1 MALVLKD
8 RVKETTTTTGT
19 GTLTLAGAST
29 GYQSFSAIGDGNTCY
44 YAISSSAGSE
54 WEVGLGTYTSAGTT
68 LARTTILASSNSG
81 SVVTLSAGTKDVYV
95 VYPAGRSVWQDSL
108 LTAYSPQYAASN
120 GLLMNN
126 LTIAFGTIVEILQL
140 YEIEF
145 LGRTFDPWD
154 FLMYVIGVGLGIVI
168 DLTIIDKFEKQGQ
181 KNDNYDTEHR
191 V

>member
-126 LTIAFGTIVEILQL
+126 MTIATSFTIPTGYSASSTGAITLNS
-140 YEIEF
+140 
-145 LGRTFDPWD
+145 
-154 FLMYVIGVGLGIVI
+154 GVSVTVPAGSRWVVL
-168 DLTIIDKFEKQGQ
+168 
-181 KNDNYDTEHR
+181 
-191 V
+191 